1 VAGSTAEH
9 VRIHY
14 RRIPDRE
21 DLFVQ
26 RLVHRQPDCVVTF
39 LQRTP
44 LDRPV
49 RVRGRTVLED
59 GSPVV
64 WFTFPGRMHD
74 IGAFHLADGTFTG
87 HYANI
92 LTPVADINGDVW
104 QTTDLLLD
112 VWCGADTTLALLDEA
127 ELNRA
132 EESGWIGASL
142 AARARAEAAT
152 LLEAAAKG
160 EFPPPAVRA
169 WTLERVLA
177 NLAEPDCGQGGTR
190 AGGAV

>member
-1 VAGSTAEH
+1 MGFTAEH

-26 RLVHRQPDCVVTF
+26 RLVHREPDCVVTF
-39 LQRTP
+39 LERTP

-49 RVRGRTVLED
+49 RVRSSTVLED

-92 LTPVADINGDVW
+92 LTPVADVDGDVW
-104 QTTDLLLD
+104 RTTDLLLD
-112 VWCGADTTLALLDEA
+112 VWCGADRTLALLDEA

-132 EESGWIGASL
+132 EENNWIEAGL
-142 AARARAEAAT
+142 AARARAEAAV
-152 LLEAAAKG
+152 LLEAAARG
-160 EFPPPAVRA
+160 EFPPPGVRA
-169 WTLERVLA
+169 WTLQRVLA
-177 NLAEPDCGQGGTR
+177 ALAESDRGKGGTR